1 MIPRRPSIARHSIAA
16 FCAVLMLVIVGQFVI
31 VTIDRIAH
39 HVGTEHTPTSLAGT
53 VIDHDAVVMAHVAGQ
68 VHDQSLAPDGGL
80 DHDHV
85 DDVVLGYIAPA
96 ILTGWLP
103 VDHAVQLS
111 FAIVHLVCG
120 LSGCILERPPKLS

>member
-1 MIPRRPSIARHSIAA
+1 MIPRWPSTARLSIAV
-16 FCAVLMLVIVGQFVI
+16 FCAALMLVISGQFVI
-31 VTIDRIAH
+31 VTVDRVAH

-53 VIDHDAVVMAHVAGQ
+53 VIDHDAIAVAHAAGQ
-68 VHDQSLAPDGGL
+68 VNNQSPAPVSGL

-85 DDVVLGYIAPA
+85 DDIALGYIAPA

-103 VDHAVQLS
+103 VDHPAQLD

-120 LSGCILERPPKLS
+120 LSGCILERPPKLT